1 MENVLITGVSGL
13 IGTAL
18 YEEFKDR
25 YRVIGLDIKRPE
37 SLKDLEFYECDLTS
51 DESVDETLKAMR
63 EKTEGRLASVIHLA
77 AYYDFAGDPSP
88 LYEKLTVQGSER
100 LLKGLNRHF
109 TVEQFIFSS
118 TLLVMKPF
126 ESEDKVEHG
135 GKLQEN
141 SELRAEWDYPK
152 SKIEAENIIRE
163 EARNIPVVVL
173 RIAGI
178 YDEEGHS
185 PPICQQ
191 MSRIYEKKLESHF
204 YPAPTDR
211 GQPFLH
217 LDDLVKLVAKAIEKR
232 KNLSPFEVFLAA
244 EPELMTY
251 EELQENMGLL
261 LHGKEWATLRIP
273 GFVAKAGA
281 WVKDKVSSEEQ
292 FIKPWMIDIADDH
305 YPVSIDKAKEKLD
318 WQPDHRL
325 KDTLPKIAQFLKKSP
340 KEWYKENGINPPH

>member
-1 MENVLITGVSGL
+1 
-13 IGTAL
+13 
-18 YEEFKDR
+18 
-25 YRVIGLDIKRPE
+25 
-37 SLKDLEFYECDLTS
+37 DLEFYECDLTS

-88 LYEKLTVQGSER
+88 LYEKLTVQASER

-178 YDEEGHS
+178 YDEEGH
-185 PPICQQ
+185 
-191 MSRIYEKKLESHF
+191 
-204 YPAPTDR
+204 
-211 GQPFLH
+211 
-217 LDDLVKLVAKAIEKR
+217 
-232 KNLSPFEVFLAA
+232 
-244 EPELMTY
+244 
-251 EELQENMGLL
+251 
-261 LHGKEWATLRIP
+261 
-273 GFVAKAGA
+273 
-281 WVKDKVSSEEQ
+281 
-292 FIKPWMIDIADDH
+292 
-305 YPVSIDKAKEKLD
+305 
-318 WQPDHRL
+318 
-325 KDTLPKIAQFLKKSP
+325 
-340 KEWYKENGINPPH
+340 

>member
-1 MENVLITGVSGL
+1 MENILITGISGL

-18 YEEFKDR
+18 YKEFKDR
-25 YRVIGLDIKRPE
+25 YRVIGLDVRKPN
-37 SLKDLEFYECDLTS
+37 SLDDLEFYDCDLTS
-51 DESVDETLKAMR
+51 DESVESTLRKIQDETQ
-63 EKTEGRLASVIHLA
+63 GRLASVIHLA

-100 LLKGLNRHF
+100 LLKGLNRF
-109 TVEQFIFSS
+109 FNVEQFIFSS
-118 TLLVMKPF
+118 TLLVMKPVQPG
-126 ESEDKVEHG
+126 E
-135 GKLQEN
+135 KLEEN

-163 EARNIPVVVL
+163 EAKSIPVVIL

-204 YPAPTDR
+204 YPAPMDR

-217 LDDLVKLVAKAIEKR
+217 LEDLVDLVSKAIEKR
-232 KNLSPFEVFLAA
+232 KRLKPFEVFLAA

-251 EELQENMGLL
+251 EELQDSIGLL
-261 LHGKEWATLRIP
+261 LHGKEWSTLRIP

-281 WVKDKVSSEEQ
+281 WVKDKVSSDEQ
-292 FIKPWMIDIADDH
+292 FIKPWMVDLADDH
-305 YPVSIDKAKEKLD
+305 YPVSINKAKEQLGWK
-318 WQPDHRL
+318 PAHRL
-325 KDTLPKIAQFLKKSP
+325 RETLPEMAEFLKQSP
-340 KEWYKENGINPPH
+340 RQWYKENGIHPPA